1 MMFIFR
7 FIRRIF
13 TLIFLIILAIPAYAV
28 GKTYYS
34 AHYPQV
40 RNADVIVVMGAAQF
54 DGRPGDV
61 FEARLSEAK
70 RIYDQGLAPL
80 IITVGAKAPG
90 DRTTEAASGKAWLV
104 TAGVPSRNIV
114 ALENGR
120 DTLVSTK
127 AYVREMKKRELK
139 NVIIATDPYHCRR
152 SMTMANDRGLVASC
166 SPVQFGPNSLR
177 NSSKKYLIRESGA
190 YLAYITLGHLGIN
203 ISDHIDGQKILDKV
217 IS

>member
-1 MMFIFR
+1 MFIFR

-13 TLIFLIILAIPAYAV
+13 TLIFLIVLAIPTYAIAM
-28 GKTYYS
+28 TYYA
-34 AHYPQV
+34 AHYPAV
-40 RNADVIVVMGAAQF
+40 RGADAIVVMGAAQF

-70 RIYDQGLAPL
+70 RVYDLGLAPL
-80 IITVGAKAPG
+80 IVTVGAKAPG

-104 TAGVPSRNIV
+104 SAGVPARKII
-114 ALENGR
+114 ALQNGR

-152 SMTMANDRGLVASC
+152 SMTMANDRGLIATC
-166 SPVQFGPNSLR
+166 SPVKYGPNSLR
-177 NSSKKYLIRESGA
+177 NSSKRYLLRESGA
-190 YLAYITLGHLGIN
+190 YLAYITLGHFGIN
-203 ISDHIDGQKILDKV
+203 ISDHLDTNKILDKV
-217 IS
+217 VS

>member
-1 MMFIFR
+1 MFIFR

-13 TLIFLIILAIPAYAV
+13 TLIFLIILAIPTYAI

-34 AHYPQV
+34 AHYPEA
-40 RNADVIVVMGAAQF
+40 RAADAIVVMGAAQF

-70 RIYDQGLAPL
+70 RVYDLGLAPL

-90 DRTTEAASGKAWLV
+90 DRTTEAASGRAWLSS
-104 TAGVPSRNIV
+104 AGVPARKVI
-114 ALENGR
+114 ALEKGR

-127 AYVREMKKRELK
+127 AYVQEMRKRELK
-139 NVIIATDPYHCRR
+139 NVIISTDPYHCRR
-152 SMTMANDRGLVASC
+152 SMTMANDRGLIATC

-177 NSSKKYLIRESGA
+177 NSSKKYLLRESGA
-190 YLAYITLGHLGIN
+190 YLAYITLGNFGIN
-203 ISDHIDGQKILDKV
+203 ISDHLDANKILDKV
-217 IS
+217 VA

>member
-1 MMFIFR
+1 MFIFR

-13 TLIFLIILAIPAYAV
+13 TLIFLIVLAIPTYAIAM
-28 GKTYYS
+28 TYYA
-34 AHYPQV
+34 AHYPAV
-40 RNADVIVVMGAAQF
+40 RGADAIVVMGAAQF

-70 RIYDQGLAPL
+70 RVYDLGLAPI

-104 TAGVPSRNIV
+104 SAGVPARKII
-114 ALENGR
+114 ALQNGR

-152 SMTMANDRGLVASC
+152 SMTMANDRGLIATC
-166 SPVQFGPNSLR
+166 SPVKYGPNSLR
-177 NSSKKYLIRESGA
+177 NSSKRYLLRESGA
-190 YLAYITLGHLGIN
+190 YLAYITLGHFGIN
-203 ISDHIDGQKILDKV
+203 ISDHLDTNKILDKV
-217 IS
+217 VS

>member
-1 MMFIFR
+1 MFIFR

-13 TLIFLIILAIPAYAV
+13 TLIFLIILAIPTYAV

-40 RNADVIVVMGAAQF
+40 READAIVVMGAAQF

-70 RIYDQGLAPL
+70 RVYDLGLAPL

-104 TAGVPSRNIV
+104 TAGVPSRNIIS
-114 ALENGR
+114 LENGR

-127 AYVREMKKRELK
+127 AYVREMKKREITD
-139 NVIIATDPYHCRR
+139 VIIATDPYHCRR
-152 SMTMANDRGLVASC
+152 SMTMANDRGLVATC
-166 SPVQFGPNSLR
+166 SPVQFGPNSLL
-177 NSSKKYLIRESGA
+177 NSSKRYLVRESGA

-203 ISDHIDGQKILDKV
+203 ISDHLDGDKILDKV

>member
-1 MMFIFR
+1 MQLFCE
-7 FIRRIF
+7 
-13 TLIFLIILAIPAYAV
+13 
-28 GKTYYS
+28 TYYA
-34 AHYPQV
+34 AHYPV
-40 RNADVIVVMGAAQF
+40 ARAADAIVVMGAAQF

-70 RIYDQGLAPL
+70 RIYDLGLAPL

-104 TAGVPSRNIV
+104 SAGVPSRKIV

-152 SMTMANDRGLVASC
+152 SMTMANDRELCALVPSC
-166 SPVQFGPNSLR
+166 HDHELLLHDLR
-177 NSSKKYLIRESGA
+177 EFQS
-190 YLAYITLGHLGIN
+190 
-203 ISDHIDGQKILDKV
+203 QQ
-217 IS
+217 

>member
-1 MMFIFR
+1 MFIFR

-13 TLIFLIILAIPAYAV
+13 TLIFLIVLAIPTYAI
-28 GKTYYS
+28 GMTYYA
-34 AHYPQV
+34 AHYPEK
-40 RNADVIVVMGAAQF
+40 RAADVIVVMGAAQF

-70 RIYDQGLAPL
+70 RIYDLGLAPL

-104 TAGVPSRNIV
+104 SAGVPARKII

-139 NVIIATDPYHCRR
+139 NVIITTDPYHCRR
-152 SMTMANDRGLVASC
+152 SMTMANDRGLIATC

-177 NSSKKYLIRESGA
+177 NSSKRYLLRESGA
-190 YLAYITLGHLGIN
+190 YLAYRTLGNFGIN
-203 ISDHIDGQKILDKV
+203 ISDHLDTNKILDKV
-217 IS
+217 VS

>member
-1 MMFIFR
+1 MFIFR

-13 TLIFLIILAIPAYAV
+13 TLIFLIVLAIPTYAIAM
-28 GKTYYS
+28 TYYA
-34 AHYPQV
+34 AHYPAV
-40 RNADVIVVMGAAQF
+40 RGADAIVVMGAAQF

-70 RIYDQGLAPL
+70 RVYDLGLAPL

-104 TAGVPSRNIV
+104 SAGVPARKII
-114 ALENGR
+114 ALQNGR

-152 SMTMANDRGLVASC
+152 SMTMANDRGLIATC
-166 SPVQFGPNSLR
+166 SPVKYGPNSLR
-177 NSSKKYLIRESGA
+177 NSSKRYLLRESGA
-190 YLAYITLGHLGIN
+190 YLAYITLGHFGIN
-203 ISDHIDGQKILDKV
+203 ISDHLDTNKILDKV
-217 IS
+217 VS

>member
-1 MMFIFR
+1 MFIFR
-7 FIRRIF
+7 FIRRVF
-13 TLIFLIILAIPAYAV
+13 TIILLVILAIPTYAI

-34 AHYPQV
+34 AHYPVV
-40 RNADVIVVMGAAQF
+40 RAADAIVVMGAAQF

-61 FEARLSEAK
+61 LEARLTEAK
-70 RIYDQGLAPL
+70 RIYDMGLAPL

-104 TAGVPSRNIV
+104 SAGVPSRKIV
-114 ALENGR
+114 SLSTGR

-127 AYVREMKKRELK
+127 AYVREMKKREIK

-152 SMTMANDRGLVASC
+152 AMTMANDRGLIATC

-177 NSSKKYLIRESGA
+177 NSSKRYLLRESGA
-190 YLAYITLGHLGIN
+190 YLAYITLGHFGIN
-203 ISDHIDGQKILDKV
+203 ISDHLDGVNILDKV
-217 IS
+217 VS

>member
-1 MMFIFR
+1 
-7 FIRRIF
+7 
-13 TLIFLIILAIPAYAV
+13 
-28 GKTYYS
+28 
-34 AHYPQV
+34 
-40 RNADVIVVMGAAQF
+40 MGAAQF

-104 TAGVPSRNIV
+104 SAGVPSRNIV

-152 SMTMANDRGLVASC
+152 SMTMANDRGLVATC

-177 NSSKKYLIRESGA
+177 NSSKRYLIRESGA
-190 YLAYITLGHLGIN
+190 YLAYITLGHFGIN
-203 ISDHIDGQKILDKV
+203 ISDHLDTNKILDKV
-217 IS
+217 VS

>member
-1 MMFIFR
+1 MFIFR

-13 TLIFLIILAIPAYAV
+13 TIIFLVILAIPTYAIAM
-28 GKTYYS
+28 TYYA
-34 AHYPQV
+34 AHYPAV
-40 RNADVIVVMGAAQF
+40 RGADVIVVMGAAQF

-70 RIYDQGLAPL
+70 RVYDQGLAPL

-104 TAGVPSRNIV
+104 SAGVPARKII
-114 ALENGR
+114 ALQNGR

-152 SMTMANDRGLVASC
+152 SMTMANDRGLIATC
-166 SPVQFGPNSLR
+166 SPVKYGPNSLR
-177 NSSKKYLIRESGA
+177 NSSKRYLLRESGA
-190 YLAYITLGHLGIN
+190 YLAYITLGHFGIN
-203 ISDHIDGQKILDKV
+203 ISDHLDTNKILDKV
-217 IS
+217 VS

>member
-1 MMFIFR
+1 MFIFR

-13 TLIFLIILAIPAYAV
+13 TIIFLVILAIPTYAIAM
-28 GKTYYS
+28 TYYA
-34 AHYPQV
+34 AHYPAV
-40 RNADVIVVMGAAQF
+40 RGADVIVVMGAAQF

-70 RIYDQGLAPL
+70 RVYDQGLAPL

-104 TAGVPSRNIV
+104 SAGVPARKII
-114 ALENGR
+114 ALQNGR

-152 SMTMANDRGLVASC
+152 SMTMANDRGLIATC
-166 SPVQFGPNSLR
+166 SPVKYGPNSLR
-177 NSSKKYLIRESGA
+177 NSSKRYLLRESGA
-190 YLAYITLGHLGIN
+190 YLAYITLGHFGIN
-203 ISDHIDGQKILDKV
+203 ISDHLDTNKILDRV
-217 IS
+217 VS

>member
-1 MMFIFR
+1 MFIFR
-7 FIRRIF
+7 FIRRVF
-13 TLIFLIILAIPAYAV
+13 TIIILIILAIPTFAI

-34 AHYPQV
+34 AHYPDS
-40 RNADVIVVMGAAQF
+40 RIADAIVVMGAAQF

-61 FEARLSEAK
+61 LEARLSEAK
-70 RIYDQGLAPL
+70 RIYDLGRASL

-104 TAGVPSRNIV
+104 AAGVPARKIV

-139 NVIIATDPYHCRR
+139 SVIIATDPYHCRR
-152 SMTMANDRGLVASC
+152 SMTMANDRGLIATC

-177 NSSKKYLIRESGA
+177 NSSKRYLLRESGA
-190 YLAYITLGHLGIN
+190 YLAYITLGHFGIN
-203 ISDHIDGQKILDKV
+203 ISDHLDANKILDKV
-217 IS
+217 VS

>member
-1 MMFIFR
+1 MFIFR

-13 TLIFLIILAIPAYAV
+13 TLILLVILAIPTYAI
-28 GKTYYS
+28 GKTYYA
-34 AHYPQV
+34 AHYPEARQ
-40 RNADVIVVMGAAQF
+40 ADVIVVMGAAQF

-104 TAGVPSRNIV
+104 SAGVPARKII

-152 SMTMANDRGLVASC
+152 AMTMANDRGLIATC

-177 NSSKKYLIRESGA
+177 NSSKRYLLRESGA
-190 YLAYITLGHLGIN
+190 YLAYITLGHFGIN
-203 ISDHIDGQKILDKV
+203 ISDHLDTNKILDKV
-217 IS
+217 VS